1 MDTFQ
6 LLLEGIAVSLSP
18 YNILACVAGGIIGL
32 IVGAMPGIGSLAGV
46 SLLLPLTFKMNP
58 TSAIIML
65 AALYYSNMYGG
76 SFSAILINIPGDSP
90 AIMTALDGYPLA
102 KSGKAGKALFA
113 SNLSSWIG
121 GFIGIIILTILG
133 PLAAKFGLK
142 FGPPDLAWLILLALT
157 SIGWVLGES
166 PAQGL
171 LATALGIMIA
181 TVGVDAA
188 LGQPRFSFGNV
199 NLFSGINM
207 IPIVIG
213 MFGFGQVIDMVIDRA
228 NYAKIKT
235 TRITIK
241 ESLLTRQEVKAIMPA
256 SIRQGFFG
264 TFIGVLPGAGAT
276 MAAFLSYIMEKRINK
291 NRDNMGKGALEG
303 VAAAE
308 SSNNGAAIGAFAP
321 LLSLGIPGGGTTA
334 VLLGGLMM
342 WGLQPGPLL
351 FTQQK
356 EFVWGLIGSM
366 YIGNIICLLI
376 SIACIPILMNVI
388 RIPSGYM
395 IPAITAVCVFGT
407 YATNNNMFDVYMML
421 GFGVFAYLLKLAKIP
436 MAPLLLSYVLTKM
449 LEMYIRQSFDIGAG
463 SLGIFF
469 KSTISFVLIGLILL
483 FTLAPAI
490 VSSLKKKNAI
500 KGDVLDS
507 GE

>member
-1 MDTFQ
+1 METLQ
-6 LLLEGIAVSLSP
+6 LLLEGVAVSLSP
-18 YNILACVAGGIIGL
+18 YNILACVVGGLIGL

-90 AIMTALDGYPLA
+90 AIMTALDGFPLA
-102 KSGKAGKALFA
+102 RQGKAGKALFA

-121 GFIGIIILTILG
+121 GFIGILILTVVG
-133 PLAAKFGLK
+133 PLAARWGLR

-166 PAQGL
+166 PANGL
-171 LATALGIMIA
+171 LATAIGIIIA
-181 TVGVDAA
+181 TVGIDAA
-188 LGQPRFSFGNV
+188 LGQPRFSFNNV

-213 MFGFGQVIDMVIDRA
+213 MFGFGQVIDMVVDRA
-228 NYAKIKT
+228 SYAKIET
-235 TRITIK
+235 THITIRESMLNK
-241 ESLLTRQEVKAIMPA
+241 EEIKAIMPA
-256 SIRQGFFG
+256 SIRQGVFG
-264 TFIGVLPGAGAT
+264 TFIGCLPGAGAT

-321 LLSLGIPGGGTTA
+321 LLSLGIPGSGTTA

-351 FTQQK
+351 FATQK

-366 YIGNIICLLI
+366 YIGNVICLLI

-388 RIPSGYM
+388 KIPSGYM
-395 IPAITAVCVFGT
+395 IPSITAVCIFGT
-407 YATNNNMFDVYMML
+407 YATNNNMFDVWLML
-421 GFGVFAYLLKLAKIP
+421 GFGLFAYLLKLAKIP
-436 MAPLLLSYVLTKM
+436 MAPLLLSFVLTKM
-449 LEMYIRQSFDIGAG
+449 LEMYMRQSFDMGAG
-463 SLGIFF
+463 NLGIFF
-469 KSTISFVLIGLILL
+469 PTTTPVVRIRLIRL
-483 FTLAPAI
+483 FTSAP
-490 VSSLKKKNAI
+490 
-500 KGDVLDS
+500 
-507 GE
+507 

>member
-1 MDTFQ
+1 METFQ
-6 LLLEGIAVSLSP
+6 LLMDGIAVALTP
-18 YNILACVAGGIIGL
+18 TNLLACLVGGILGL
-32 IVGAMPGIGSLAGV
+32 IVGAMPGVGSLAGV

-90 AIMTALDGYPLA
+90 AIMTALDGYPMA
-102 KSGKAGKALFA
+102 RAGKAGKALFTA
-113 SNLSSWIG
+113 NLSSWIG
-121 GFIGIIILTILG
+121 GTIGIVILTILG

-157 SIGWVLGES
+157 SIGWVIGDS
-166 PAQGL
+166 PSRGL
-171 LATALGIMIA
+171 LATAIGVMIA
-181 TVGVDAA
+181 TVGLDAA
-188 LGQPRFSFGNV
+188 LGQPRFSFNNV

-213 MFGFGQVIDMVIDRA
+213 MFGFGQVIDMVVERS
-228 NYAKIKT
+228 NYKKVKSE
-235 TRITIK
+235 RITIR
-241 ESLLTRQEVKAIMPA
+241 ESLLDKSEVKRILPVAA
-256 SIRQGFFG
+256 RQGFFG

-291 NRDNMGKGALEG
+291 NRDQMGTGVVEG
-303 VAAAE
+303 IAAAE
-308 SSNNGAAIGAFAP
+308 SANNGAAIGAFAP
-321 LLSLGIPGGGTTA
+321 LLALGIPGGGTTA

-342 WGLQPGPLL
+342 WGLQPGPRL
-351 FTQQK
+351 FADQK

-376 SIACIPILMNVI
+376 AIACIPILMNVV
-388 RIPSGYM
+388 RIPSAYM
-395 IPAITAVCVFGT
+395 IPSITAVCVFGT
-407 YATNNNMFDVYMML
+407 FATNNNIFDVYMML
-421 GFGVFAYLLKLAKIP
+421 GFGVLSYLLKLAKIP
-436 MAPLLLSYVLTKM
+436 MAPLLLSFVLTKM

-463 SLGIFF
+463 SLAIFF
-469 KSTISFVLIGLILL
+469 KSTISVVLIGLILL
-483 FTLAPAI
+483 FTLAPAL
-490 VSSLKKKNAI
+490 VNTLKKKNAI

-507 GE
+507 GS